1 MGSDQFESFASQ
13 DRRIREHASGCHLHC
28 GSSSRN
34 VNGQSEKTEQTTRRE
49 SPAKEAEEVSSEDE
63 KEKSRWI
70 FLRKITMG
78 KKGFSTGSDGLGRF
92 KKNDADQEEP
102 WAARKP
108 WVAWEELC
116 VYRASL

>member
-1 MGSDQFESFASQ
+1 M
-13 DRRIREHASGCHLHC
+13 
-28 GSSSRN
+28 
-34 VNGQSEKTEQTTRRE
+34 NGQSEKTEQTTRRE
-49 SPAKEAEEVSSEDE
+49 SPAKEAEEMSSEDE

-92 KKNDADQEEP
+92 KKNAADQEEP

-116 VYRASL
+116 VCTGRAYKQ